1 MYCKSDPDPPV
12 SSHNNC
18 LALFARCLVL
28 TPVPNAV
35 ITHAKVL
42 SVETSKNSSVSADS
56 LNFLK
61 ASCKTALKKYCQAL
75 GFASFG
81 DMIPIL
87 SIAVLVYERPQVSR
101 HYSLFADQMDTGTCS
116 GFGSGTGYFIA
127 HGVAVILAP
136 SMCQVVRHKKFEFG
150 CLKN

>member
-35 ITHAKVL
+35 ITHANVL

-56 LNFLK
+56 LDFLK
-61 ASCKTALKKYCQAL
+61 ASCKTALKKYCQA
-75 GFASFG
+75 SFG
-81 DMIPIL
+81 DMIPVP
-87 SIAVLVYERPQVSR
+87 SIAVLVYERSQVSR
-101 HYSLFADQMDTGTCS
+101 HYSLFADQMNTDTCS

-136 SMCQVVRHKKFEFG
+136 AMCQVVRHKKFKFG